1 MQLIV
6 FVGLSFLLA
15 AVAHSAVNAPQG
27 ASGLNRFRRRHLID
41 LTPYS
46 SSRVAEHL
54 QMRGRWWWVGVA
66 VGIAWC
72 LSGIFE
78 DRLRIQAFPIVAGG
92 LAGLLLAELRPR
104 SPRRAA
110 LGLLLAP
117 PFLVLIW
124 RCVAILAGAL
134 ALSTVL
140 RSTWLE
146 VPIAARAWA
155 VLALALTLAVH
166 VLVRD
171 LHTRPLPRGPADLVG
186 AELAIRS
193 RSARSLL
200 AAGGSVALWSAFNT
214 GLPSLPGAPVAA
226 FLITYGLPLLA
237 WIAAAQPWSP
247 SAPMR
252 ERGRIWVPATATVLT
267 GAALTAVWLI
277 PVQEPSE
284 THLTL
289 SRGMTA
295 PVLYAWV
302 DENPARWQLADHPDQ
317 SFSFEQAAITL
328 GVRPAPFAISGD
340 GHRLVYMDKD
350 TRRLVQLDLA
360 NAAYHDLT
368 EPLAN
373 GAAPEVAMSPDGRY
387 VTLAGAT
394 GVELVD
400 TGTGGRTRLPGIARV
415 LGVGQD
421 TVVATTG
428 RRAVRP
434 APDTELL
441 VLDHRGGVR
450 NRIPFDPTL
459 DVRLAPD
466 LSALV
471 ILDEDEVVTM
481 DPTTGRVRERHEL
494 HLPERSAEMSM
505 LSWDGGHR
513 LLIRIE
519 PVDSDKT
526 RGYLLDP
533 STGKAKPYEAMPE
546 DGPVVGGSVS

>member
-1 MQLIV
+1 MRLIV
-6 FVGLSFLLA
+6 FVGLSFLLTA
-15 AVAHSAVNAPQG
+15 FTHSAVKAPMG

-41 LTPYS
+41 LTPFS
-46 SSRVAEHL
+46 SSRVAAHL
-54 QMRGRWWWVGVA
+54 QVRGRWWWIGVA
-66 VGIAWC
+66 SGIAWC

-78 DRLRIQAFPIVAGG
+78 DRLQVQAFPVVAGG

-104 SPRRAA
+104 SPRRAS

-124 RCVAILAGAL
+124 QCVAILAGAL

-146 VPIAARAWA
+146 VPIAARVWA

-171 LHTRPLPRGPADLVG
+171 LHTRPLPQGPADLVG

-200 AAGGSVALWSAFNT
+200 AVGGTVALWSAFNT
-214 GLPSLPGAPVAA
+214 GLPSLPGVPVAA

-237 WIAAAQPWSP
+237 WISATQPWAP
-247 SAPMR
+247 SAQM
-252 ERGRIWVPATATVLT
+252 RGRGRSWVLATAAMLTGVVLT
-267 GAALTAVWLI
+267 ASWLI
-277 PVQEPSE
+277 PAQEPSE
-284 THLTL
+284 TRVKL
-289 SRGMTA
+289 SRGMTE

-302 DENPARWQLADHPDQ
+302 GENPARWQLADHPDQ
-317 SFSFEQAAITL
+317 SFSFDQAAITL
-328 GVRPAPFAISGD
+328 GVRPAPFAISSD
-340 GHRLVYMDKD
+340 GHRLVYLDKD

-360 NAAYHDLT
+360 NAEYHDLS
-368 EPLAN
+368 EPLTN
-373 GAAPEVAMSPDGRY
+373 GAAPEVTMSPDGRY
-387 VTLAGAT
+387 VTLAGAS

-400 TGTGGRTRLPGIARV
+400 TATGGRTRLPGIARV

-471 ILDEDEVVTM
+471 ILDADEVVTM
-481 DPTTGRVRERHEL
+481 DPTSGAVRERHEL
-494 HLPERSAEMSM
+494 HLPEHTATMSM

-513 LLIRIE
+513 LLIRID
-519 PVDSDKT
+519 PVDPDKAS
-526 RGYLLDP
+526 GYLVDP
-533 STGKAKPYEAMPE
+533 STGKAKPHESMPD
-546 DGPVVGGSVS
+546 DGPIVGGSVS